1 MTQLI
6 VTPID
11 MSAPGSFVQRKKL
24 LQAAHALQEAQKTG
38 DIDAMLRGY
47 ELIEGL
53 VREHLET
60 DDGTSV
66 EDALEMCSANDFDAL
81 IGALVTGET
90 VPNPSSAS

>member
-11 MSAPGSFVQRKKL
+11 MSAPGSYRQRSKL
-24 LQAAHALQEAQKTG
+24 MQAYRALQSAQKTG
-38 DIDAMLRGY
+38 DTDALIRGY
-47 ELIEGL
+47 ELIEGI
-53 VREHLET
+53 VCSHLET

-66 EDALEMCSANDFDAL
+66 EDALDMCSAEDFDEMIKGL
-81 IGALVTGET
+81 IIGET